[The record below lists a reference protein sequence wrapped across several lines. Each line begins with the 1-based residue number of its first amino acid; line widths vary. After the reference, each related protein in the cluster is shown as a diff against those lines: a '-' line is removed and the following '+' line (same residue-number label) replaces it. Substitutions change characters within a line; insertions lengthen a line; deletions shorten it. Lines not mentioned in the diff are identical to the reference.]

1 MLKAFWKLDCN
12 VSIKVYF
19 FFSHLKSFLDNLG
32 DVSDELGERFHQ
44 DIKVMEEQYHSSWD
58 VNMMTDYC

>member
-1 MLKAFWKLDCN
+1 M
-12 VSIKVYF
+12 SIKVYF

-44 DIKVMEEQYHSSWD
+44 DIKVMEERYHSSWD
-58 VNMMTDYC
+58 VNMMADYC